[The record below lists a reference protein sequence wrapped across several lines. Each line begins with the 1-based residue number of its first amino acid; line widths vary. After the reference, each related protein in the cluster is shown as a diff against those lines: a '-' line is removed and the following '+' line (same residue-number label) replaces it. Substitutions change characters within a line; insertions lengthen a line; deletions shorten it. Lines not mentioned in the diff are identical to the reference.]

1 MSKNCCCGSAGQIDC
16 NDWCNC
22 LPQRATLQGL
32 TISINVKTYCNGA
45 IAEER
50 DIGLNLTQVKLVNS
64 GLCYMVSDAQSGTWS
79 FSDRTRQYSTPP
91 DGIINRAG
99 CPNVN
104 CIYECNHRE
113 LCRTYLTSAS
123 GINPGASIHC
133 DNPCQFPILDAFSR
147 LDWFVDGD
155 VFTDTDTGSNA
166 YPDLNAHLAC
176 RFPSPPN
183 NPAFQHGPC
192 SSYFNTTVGPYY
204 NARGGSI
211 FGRRGCLTNQS
222 FTRFNACN
230 SIGKLIDPNTDPPA
244 IGAGSCTNP
253 LELPNCYVCSG
264 GTMVP
269 NEQISSVD
277 YIMQTCSVNAC
288 CGSHDC
294 YNYNGGVVP
303 VNELFCCGPSNCNS
317 CQNYNANNFGPQY
330 SVTTFSTQLTVTV
343 P

>member
-1 MSKNCCCGSAGQIDC
+1 MSKNCCCGAAGQIDC
-16 NDWCNC
+16 NQWCNC

-32 TISINVKTYCNGA
+32 VININIKSFCNGA
-45 IAEER
+45 IEEER
-50 DIGLNLTQVKLVNS
+50 DISLNITQVKLVNS
-64 GLCYMVSDAQSGTWS
+64 GLCYMVSDGESGSWS
-79 FSDRTRQYSTPP
+79 FSDRTRTYSTPP

-123 GINPGASIHC
+123 GVNPGASIHC
-133 DNPCQFPILDAFSR
+133 DNPCQFPITDAFSR

-155 VFTDTDTGSNA
+155 VFNDTDNGSNA
-166 YPDLNAHLAC
+166 YPDLNAYLAC

-183 NPAFQHGPC
+183 APALQHGPC
-192 SSYFNTTVGPYY
+192 SSYFDTTVGPYY
-204 NARGGSI
+204 GARGGSI
-211 FGRRGCLTNQS
+211 FGRRGCLTSNS

-230 SIGKLIDPNTDPPA
+230 SIGKLIDPNTEPPV
-244 IGAGSCTNP
+244 IGSGACTNP
-253 LELPNCYVCSG
+253 LALPNCYICSG

-269 NEQISSVD
+269 NEQLNAID
-277 YIMQTCSVNAC
+277 YILQTCSVNAC

-294 YNYNGGVVP
+294 YDYNGGVVP
-303 VNELFCCGPSNCNS
+303 VTELFCCGPASCNT
-317 CQNYNANNFGPQY
+317 CQNYNANNFGPRY
-330 SVTTFSTQLTVTV
+330 SLTTFATQLTVTV